1 MTRDVKFDDHT
12 DAAQPCKLHDARDIA
27 LAVSLLGGVGPVP
40 KPRAGLRLERKGLRV
55 GHVPVERVHL
65 HEAQSVDRAL
75 DGLDGQEVTS
85 RAASRCVFRLA
96 SGKQQI
102 EKVTPSYS
110 IIKPLCAKRGASR
123 IAHGANGSLYSAC
136 SKSYTTSWLNVSSPR
151 RAPNTVAARSVA
163 LPSTVTLS
171 S

>member
-1 MTRDVKFDDHT
+1 MTWDIKFDDHT

-85 RAASRCVFRLA
+85 RAAMVMLF
-96 SGKQQI
+96 QI
-102 EKVTPSYS
+102 GERKAANREATLSYS